1 MPGAEPPRH
10 VDQSEVRDDGVAV
23 LQEYVLRLEILF
35 GWINYI
41 RIVVFYLF
49 KNRITYLVDD
59 AAVVEVAHA
68 LRDLLRDDDELV
80 HGELVLA
87 QVQVSVQRVA

>member
-1 MPGAEPPRH
+1 MSIKLH
-10 VDQSEVRDDGVAV
+10 
-23 LQEYVLRLEILF
+23 
-35 GWINYI
+35 
-41 RIVVFYLF
+41 
-49 KNRITYLVDD
+49 TYLVDD